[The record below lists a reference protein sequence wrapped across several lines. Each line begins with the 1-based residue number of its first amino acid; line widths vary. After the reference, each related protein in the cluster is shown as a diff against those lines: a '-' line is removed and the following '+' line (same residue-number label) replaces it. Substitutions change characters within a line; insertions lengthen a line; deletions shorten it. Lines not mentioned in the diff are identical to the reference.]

1 MRGGTISVGQKLF
14 LAGFAATALAFLVLI
29 ALFLYRPAMVI
40 GVHGDDLGESI
51 SSELG
56 RYSPSGACDQAANG
70 HWDCAIV
77 IEPDPGSGGG
87 DVVYRA
93 DSDDSGCWH
102 ARSPDAVRV
111 RNNLSGCIGI
121 FDLI

>member
-1 MRGGTISVGQKLF
+1 MPGRTISVGQKLF
-14 LAGFAATALAFLVLI
+14 LVGFAAAALAFLALI

-56 RYSPSGACDQAANG
+56 RHSPSGVCDEAPSG
-70 HWDCAIV
+70 HWNCAIV

-93 DSDDSGCWH
+93 ESDGSGCWH

-111 RNNLSGCIGI
+111 RSNLSGCIGI

>member
-1 MRGGTISVGQKLF
+1 MQDRTISVGQKLF

-40 GVHGDDLGESI
+40 GVHGDALGESI

-56 RYSPSGACDQAANG
+56 RHSPSGTCEEAPNG
-70 HWDCAIV
+70 RWQCAILV
-77 IEPDPGSGGG
+77 EPDPGSGGG

-93 DSDDSGCWH
+93 ESDDSGCWH

-111 RNNLSGCIGI
+111 RSNLSGCIGVL
-121 FDLI
+121 DLL